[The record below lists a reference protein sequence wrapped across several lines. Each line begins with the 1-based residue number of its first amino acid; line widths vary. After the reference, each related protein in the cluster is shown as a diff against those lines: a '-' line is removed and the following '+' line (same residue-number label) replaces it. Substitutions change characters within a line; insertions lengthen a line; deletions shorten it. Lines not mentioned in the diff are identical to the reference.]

1 MSCGCIFRG
10 AHYLDGWVSGQQ
22 LVALSSG
29 EAEFYALGRL
39 VAGLLFLKWLG
50 EELGTELRVKARSDS
65 SAARGMAG
73 RTGSGAVKHLETRW
87 LWLQERVRA
96 KQVEVE
102 RVRGVFNPADLGT
115 KILSG
120 DKIVELCRSIGLGER
135 ILGSRWLPHP
145 RSRAGTRAGGSA
157 GGKRASRIGGES

>member
-1 MSCGCIFRG
+1 M
-10 AHYLDGWVSGQQ
+10 
-22 LVALSSG
+22 VALSSS

-50 EELGTELRVKARSDS
+50 AELGTELRGKARSDS

-96 KQVEVE
+96 MQVEVE
-102 RVRGVFNPADLGT
+102 KVRGVVNPADLGT

-120 DKIVELCRSIGLGER
+120 EKILELCNSIGCL
-135 ILGSRWLPHP
+135 L
-145 RSRAGTRAGGSA
+145 
-157 GGKRASRIGGES
+157 